1 LALLLRIHPIL
12 GGATALL
19 VGTFLVWGIENRTRL
34 ATETVIG
41 VVFSTA
47 LAIGSLITSGEELIE
62 ALFGGVGHL
71 TTMEASV
78 GFVLAFGVIVFV
90 LWQRHRLVLALVSP
104 EIAHT
109 TGINVQRLNLCFLL
123 VFALTIALGL
133 RYLGV
138 LLVGSLV
145 IIPAATAK
153 RLARSLRSML
163 AISVVVSI
171 ASTTLGTLALA
182 LTAPHSGPYDRPRG
196 SGLLP
201 AESVAP
207 LKSLRVSA
215 QVIVRGVDAHV
226 LRQRP
231 GALHFAPGPDDWR
244 RATGPVALMRPRRWP
259 GEAVVRPPIAFLKF
273 VEHRARR
280 RFGAGAC
287 ETAWCTCGSNGWPL
301 ASMGVTA

>member
-1 LALLLRIHPIL
+1 MTIDPNAIALSVAAGAAAGLVGCFAVMRRMTLAADAISHIALPGIGLALLLRIHPIL

-19 VGTFLVWGIENRTRL
+19 VGTLLVWGIENRTRL

-71 TTMEASV
+71 TTIETSV
-78 GFVLAFGVIVFV
+78 GLVLALGVILFV
-90 LWQRHRLVLALVSP
+90 LWQRHRLVLTLVSP

-109 TGINVQRLNLCFLL
+109 TGINVQRLNLYFLL

-163 AISVVVSI
+163 AISVMVSI
-171 ASTTLGTLALA
+171 ASTTLGTWL
-182 LTAPHSGPYDRPRG
+182 
-196 SGLLP
+196 
-201 AESVAP
+201 
-207 LKSLRVSA
+207 SLS
-215 QVIVRGVDAHV
+215 
-226 LRQRP
+226 
-231 GALHFAPGPDDWR
+231 LHRTPGPMIVLVAAGFFLLSLLR
-244 RATGPVALMRPRRWP
+244 RSKA
-259 GEAVVRPPIAFLKF
+259 
-273 VEHRARR
+273 
-280 RFGAGAC
+280 
-287 ETAWCTCGSNGWPL
+287 
-301 ASMGVTA
+301 